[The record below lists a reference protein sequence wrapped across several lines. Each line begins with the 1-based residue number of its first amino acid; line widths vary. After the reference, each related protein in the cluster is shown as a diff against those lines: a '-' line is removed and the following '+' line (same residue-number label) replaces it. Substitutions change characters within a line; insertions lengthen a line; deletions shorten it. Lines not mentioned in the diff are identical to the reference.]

1 MKKLFKKLAGL
12 MMGLLAVAGLAGFNA
27 SNSVVASAANTT
39 DDSQE
44 KWSVIGSIN
53 GTSWD
58 KDFPLSYVSDND
70 RYEIKISLN
79 KDECFKIRLNNSW
92 STQIGYKGNT
102 GANIGTYLTY
112 DGSGDY
118 RNFKVKTT
126 GVYILWVKDDHVA
139 NYGDKSYGFGIDPVV
154 SNYYTVTHYK
164 KDGSVLSDGET
175 VLENSLYNPKFEE
188 EEGFRLEGW
197 YTEPELI
204 NKFEKATAITTDL
217 NLYPKYVEAEDYTA
231 YFYDSND
238 VLGSKVYAYMYRD
251 STDGGKNAEWPG
263 IEMEKDANGCWKIEI
278 DVSQTYTKIIFNGNG
293 AQTDNIEIIDKPL
306 NVYVMGEKKE
316 DSSRYDASINTVI
329 AAIKGENSVSETGYY
344 LKDSEGNLTNGASF
358 IANEQ
363 KQMAFE
369 QYMTNV
375 DTCTSYDN
383 VAEYNK
389 LAEGL
394 DTSAIINDE
403 DGENNTI
410 KVSIADKLAYM
421 EIYKAS
427 KDAEKGTSGINILG
441 NISSSNNIAIIL
453 VVGLLGL
460 TAVGAYYFI
469 NKKKYA

>member
-44 KWSVIGSIN
+44 KWSVIGSRTN
-53 GTSWD
+53 WD
-58 KDFPLSYVSDND
+58 TDFGDLCYVAEND
-70 RYEIKISLN
+70 RYEIKIALN
-79 KDECFKIRLNNSW
+79 ANEEFKLRLNYDWGKN
-92 STQIGYKGNT
+92 IGYGENT
-102 GANIGTYLTY
+102 GGNIGTYLEN
-112 DGSGDY
+112 SGG
-118 RNFKVKTT
+118 NFKVKTT
-126 GVYILWVKDDHVA
+126 GVYILWVKDDNVA

-164 KDGSVLSDGET
+164 KDGSVLSTDEE
-175 VLENSLYNPKFEE
+175 VLENSAYNPKFEE
-188 EEGFRLEGW
+188 VEGFRLDGW
-197 YTEPELI
+197 YTEPELV

-217 NLYPKYVEAEDYTA
+217 NLYPKYVEAEDYYA
-231 YFYDSND
+231 YFYDIEN

-251 STDGGKNAEWPG
+251 STDGGENAKWPG

-278 DVSQTYTKIIFNGNG
+278 DASKTYTKIIFNGND
-293 AQTDNIEIIDKPL
+293 AQTDNIEIVDNPL
-306 NVYVMGEKKE
+306 NVYVMGKIK
-316 DSSRYDASINTVI
+316 SNNRYDASSNIVI
-329 AAIKGENSVSETGYY
+329 AAIKGENDVDETGYY
-344 LKDSEGNLTNGASF
+344 LKDSNGNLTNGTSF

-363 KQMAFE
+363 KQKAFE
-369 QYMTNV
+369 QYMNNV

-394 DTSAIINDE
+394 DTSVEINDE
-403 DGENNTI
+403 DEKNNTI
-410 KVSIADKLAYM
+410 KISIADKLAYM
-421 EIYKAS
+421 EVYKAS

-469 NKKKYA
+469 NKRKYAK